1 MGIRTTFTGWSITR
15 YTIGYLTF
23 LTVVDRFKVSQFF
36 FIDFRKD
43 TRSRVPGL
51 YRGRSVVYHF
61 QLKYAVLVENSA
73 KSAGV
78 KWQEEQFYQYMFMTK
93 ANQLM
98 YSI

>member
-1 MGIRTTFTGWSITR
+1 MIHNWLSHV
-15 YTIGYLTF
+15 
-23 LTVVDRFKVSQFF
+23 LTVFDRFKVSQSFLL
-36 FIDFRKD
+36 ISEK
-43 TRSRVPGL
+43 TLGPEYRVFTEDH
-51 YRGRSVVYHF
+51 SVVYHF

-78 KWQEEQFYQYMFMTK
+78 KWQEEHFYQYMFMTK

>member
-1 MGIRTTFTGWSITR
+1 MIHNWLSHIVDGFRSIQGKS
-15 YTIGYLTF
+15 I
-23 LTVVDRFKVSQFF
+23 F

-78 KWQEEQFYQYMFMTK
+78 KWQEEHFYQYMFMTK

-98 YSI
+98 CSI

>member
-1 MGIRTTFTGWSITR
+1 MIHNWLSHIVDGFRSIQGKS
-15 YTIGYLTF
+15 I
-23 LTVVDRFKVSQFF
+23 F

-43 TRSRVPGL
+43 IRSRVPGL

-78 KWQEEQFYQYMFMTK
+78 KWQKEHFYQYMFMTK